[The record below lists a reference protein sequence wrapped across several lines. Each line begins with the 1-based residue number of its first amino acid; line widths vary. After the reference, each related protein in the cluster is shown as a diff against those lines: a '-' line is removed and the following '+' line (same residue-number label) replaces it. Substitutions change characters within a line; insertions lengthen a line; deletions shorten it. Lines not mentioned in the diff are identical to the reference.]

1 VGKQYIGASRKG
13 YSVLHK
19 KNLLIVAGAV
29 WLIAGI
35 NVLRIGILTYQDYH
49 SIVNYLLSV
58 VVFLLFHFMVFSKLV
73 KKHTARMLGYE
84 REKQPVYRFL
94 DLKAFMIMV
103 VMIGGGIL
111 IRRFELLPLHFIA
124 VFYTGLG
131 TALTLAG
138 ILFLVQRFKQ

>member
-1 VGKQYIGASRKG
+1 M
-13 YSVLHK
+13 LHK

-84 REKQPVYRFL
+84 REKQPVYAKTNVNH
-94 DLKAFMIMV
+94 LKEKNLSVSFADSSPYE
-103 VMIGGGIL
+103 GEPRG
-111 IRRFELLPLHFIA
+111 
-124 VFYTGLG
+124 
-131 TALTLAG
+131 
-138 ILFLVQRFKQ
+138 